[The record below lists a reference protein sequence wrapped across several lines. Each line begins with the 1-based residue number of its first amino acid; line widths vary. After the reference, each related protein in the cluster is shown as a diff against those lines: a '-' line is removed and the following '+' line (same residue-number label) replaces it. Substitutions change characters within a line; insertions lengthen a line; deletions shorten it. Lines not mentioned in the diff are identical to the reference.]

1 MGHNS
6 RSIFAHRAEH
16 ILDRFS
22 RAVGVIGAAA
32 IAALTAARVY
42 AGVLDGPLACV
53 GQAVDM
59 WSLTS
64 PQHGQIFQFSD
75 DTLILLNGLA
85 AAKVVLPICSRLDA
99 SFSNAASALDP
110 KNSTRV
116 RAMHVHCR

>member
-1 MGHNS
+1 
-6 RSIFAHRAEH
+6 
-16 ILDRFS
+16 
-22 RAVGVIGAAA
+22 VGVIGAAE

-59 WSLTS
+59 WSFTS
-64 PQHGQIFQFSD
+64 PQHGQIFQLSEV
-75 DTLILLNGLA
+75 TLVLLNGLA
-85 AAKVVLPICSRLDA
+85 TAKGVPICNRLDA
-99 SFSNAASALDP
+99 SFSNAASALEP